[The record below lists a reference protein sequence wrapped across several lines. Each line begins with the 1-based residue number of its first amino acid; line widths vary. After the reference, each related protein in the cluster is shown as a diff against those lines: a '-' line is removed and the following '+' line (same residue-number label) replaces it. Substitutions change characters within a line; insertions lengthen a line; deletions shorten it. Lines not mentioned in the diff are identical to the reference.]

1 MFSIIKVRF
10 VHKKVWLVIAFP
22 ILICIFVTHSENQS
36 LLISI
41 NEDEHE
47 KDDNWEDLL
56 GRSHL

>member
-22 ILICIFVTHSENQS
+22 ILICIFVSHSENQS
-36 LLISI
+36 LLIST

-47 KDDNWEDLL
+47 KDDNGGNLW
-56 GRSHL
+56 G

>member
-1 MFSIIKVRF
+1 MTFSIIKVRF

-47 KDDNWEDLL
+47 KDDN
-56 GRSHL
+56 

>member
-36 LLISI
+36 LLIST

-47 KDDNWEDLL
+47 KDDNGGNIW
-56 GRSHL
+56 GQSHL